1 LRARL
6 FWKYALIAN
15 CSRRELFIFGQSVKD
30 EDSAMRPTNSIVK
43 RDQSCIMCGS
53 YLTEQVFSENKNFS
67 GNKLNKQTVSTPM
80 LRA

>member
-1 LRARL
+1 
-6 FWKYALIAN
+6 
-15 CSRRELFIFGQSVKD
+15 
-30 EDSAMRPTNSIVK
+30 MRPTNSIVK